1 MPVYDLKFG
10 GIRERESGAEIAE
23 AAFVLPL
30 VFMFLFGMVWFGR
43 AFNIYTTIT
52 SAAREGART
61 AARATCATCA
71 ASARTWAGTNLP
83 CDQEVENAVLAVL
96 QTSRVDKSHIQ
107 SYVPASLATPT
118 FCSAPAPPG
127 SCTAGPTTAITIC
140 RSVLLNP
147 AALTNPGTPEQ
158 CGTVVSFQYQW
169 GIDVPFPSYPYYSR
183 RQITLSAEAES
194 RMQN

>member
-10 GIRERESGAEIAE
+10 RIRERESGAEIAE

-61 AARATCATCA
+61 A
-71 ASARTWAGTNLP
+71 
-83 CDQEVENAVLAVL
+83 
-96 QTSRVDKSHIQ
+96 
-107 SYVPASLATPT
+107 
-118 FCSAPAPPG
+118 
-127 SCTAGPTTAITIC
+127 
-140 RSVLLNP
+140 
-147 AALTNPGTPEQ
+147 EQ

-183 RQITLSAEAES
+183 RQIRLSAEAES

>member
-1 MPVYDLKFG
+1 MLGRVRKS
-10 GIRERESGAEIAE
+10 ETGAEIAE

-61 AARATCATCA
+61 AARATCTTCA
-71 ASARTWAGTNLP
+71 VPACTWPGTNLP

-107 SYVPASLATPT
+107 TYVPTSLATPT

-147 AALTNPGTPEQ
+147 AALTTYDDCERVRMRHNRSDWHYSHWGRGLSGACAPDPPVAPE
-158 CGTVVSFQYQW
+158 
-169 GIDVPFPSYPYYSR
+169 I
-183 RQITLSAEAES
+183 
-194 RMQN
+194 

>member
-10 GIRERESGAEIAE
+10 RIRERESGAEIAE

-71 ASARTWAGTNLP
+71 ASACTWAGTNLP